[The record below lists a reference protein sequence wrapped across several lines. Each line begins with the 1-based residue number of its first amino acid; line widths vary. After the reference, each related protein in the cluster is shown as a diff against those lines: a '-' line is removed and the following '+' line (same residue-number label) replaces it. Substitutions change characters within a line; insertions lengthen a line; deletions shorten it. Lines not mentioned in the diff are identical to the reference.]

1 MLRKEQQTMDN
12 EFVVIILLLAHLIV
26 GMYGA
31 VKLFDYLIPDEYKT
45 KTPRENV
52 RK

>member
-1 MLRKEQQTMDN
+1 MDN
-12 EFVVIILLLAHLIV
+12 EFLIVLLLLAHLIV
-26 GMYGA
+26 GMYGV

>member
-1 MLRKEQQTMDN
+1 MDN
-12 EFVVIILLLAHLIV
+12 EFVVVVLLLAHLTA
-26 GMYGA
+26 GMYGV

-45 KTPRENV
+45 ETPRENV

>member
-1 MLRKEQQTMDN
+1 MDN
-12 EFVVIILLLAHLIV
+12 ELLIVLLLLAHLII
-26 GMYGA
+26 GMYGV

-45 KTPRENV
+45 ETPRENV

>member
-1 MLRKEQQTMDN
+1 MDN
-12 EFVVIILLLAHLIV
+12 ELLIVVLLLAHLII
-26 GMYGA
+26 GMYGV

-45 KTPRENV
+45 EKPRENV